1 MIGIRAALAA
11 AASRRRSDGDPA
23 QGIPRTALPPARAL
37 TALAVAFAL
46 AMGQVPTA
54 ALAAELGVDA
64 VAPADVEATDAATGS
79 SDATD
84 ASGEAPA
91 DTADDASSDAA
102 TADGTDGNAVESDA
116 ADPQDDPAG
125 TSSQEDAATADR
137 AAGEEASDPS
147 ADETAPAEEQKIAVS
162 ASIIG
167 PGSDGAD
174 AIWYGNDSFQVD
186 AGSTAAD
193 LLERAL
199 ADAGLTADYGERDYG
214 WYLDTI
220 TSPYTGEVLGWD
232 EPSGHYWQVFVNG
245 KASEVGAGSVELK
258 DGDSVALYYSAYGDP
273 LPTGDLPQSL
283 SVTAAV
289 IGPDSHGI
297 SAAWAEERTWTVEEG
312 KTAADLTERV
322 LADAGLTADY
332 GEGTYGWYL
341 NTITSPYTDE
351 ALGRDEASG
360 RYWQLFVNGEPSEAG
375 AGSVDLKEGD
385 RVVWAYAAYGA
396 EEPVPG
402 EPDAGAERPDYDSDW
417 TGFGNGGGTTL
428 VGVPTPSESA
438 EQKWAVDLKKPGE
451 YYVSAGDPM
460 IVNGDIYVTSSTE
473 LIRID
478 GDTGEVLDR
487 VSTGGRTTYFS
498 RPVYA
503 DGVIIIPSDD
513 GSIAAFTAD
522 TLTCVWR
529 TAALEAPSTG
539 GRYQANSTLTVVNG
553 CVIAGFEAGAGAFGT
568 ASAGA
573 LVCVRISD
581 GKVMWVNT
589 SVKEGDSTGEGYY
602 WAGAAVSG
610 DEIVIGDDGGK
621 VQLIDAS
628 TGDVLSSVQIGM
640 PCRST
645 IVAAGTEDGDEV
657 FLAVGQS
664 PATLFKIVREGD
676 TLRIA
681 GQVEFGSS
689 STSTPAVADG
699 VVYVG
704 GLNSSYNGILAV
716 IDLDTM
722 TVSDTF
728 VTDVRGEVK
737 SSPLVSVQGDG
748 TYVYFTANSRPG
760 GVYRYSLSTGEAT
773 LLFTPDT
780 AQQNYCTASVIADAE
795 GNLYYTNDSGHLFCI
810 SAAAGYTVIYDT
822 QGGSS
827 VAASHPVQGGKLL
840 KPADPEREGYR
851 FTGWYTDAACTV
863 AWDFDDPVNA
873 DMTLYAGWEP
883 VSDDT
888 PPVTPGGGTGTGS
901 GGSTGGS
908 TNGSTNGST
917 GGSTGSG
924 QGTVPAGARPVAT
937 GTVPAGA
944 TPLSTAAA
952 GADAV
957 QDVAVADEADGSA
970 SDGASAAGAAARSAV
985 ASAEYAAESAQTGAP
1000 MALAGVVVGVI
1011 GLAAIAAY
1019 LVISR
1024 RRDSEGGR

>member
-54 ALAAELGVDA
+54 ALAAELGVVAVASTDPAAESAQADVSDDA
-64 VAPADVEATDAATGS
+64 DASGDAPADPSADSSSGDVAADEADAAV
-79 SDATD
+79 
-84 ASGEAPA
+84 
-91 DTADDASSDAA
+91 
-102 TADGTDGNAVESDA
+102 VESDPA
-116 ADPQDDPAG
+116 ADSQDGRDGA
-125 TSSQEDAATADR
+125 SVEDDAATADR
-137 AAGEEASDPS
+137 TAGEGATDPA
-147 ADETAPAEEQKIAVS
+147 ADEAAPAEEQEIAVS

-199 ADAGLTADYGERDYG
+199 ADAGLTAEYGERAYG
-214 WYLDTI
+214 WYLDTV

-232 EPSGHYWQVFVNG
+232 EPSGHYWQVYVNG
-245 KASEVGAGSVELK
+245 AASEVGAGSVELK
-258 DGDSVALYYSAYGDP
+258 DGDRVALYYSAYGES
-273 LPTGDLPQSL
+273 LPDGDLPQSL

-312 KTAADLTERV
+312 ETAADLTERV

-332 GEGTYGWYL
+332 GEGTYGWCL

-351 ALGRDEASG
+351 VLGWDEASG
-360 RYWQLFVNGEPSEAG
+360 RYWQLFVNGEPSEVG
-375 AGSVDLKEGD
+375 AGSLDLKEGD

-487 VSTGGRTTYFS
+487 VSTGGKTTYFS

-539 GRYQANSTLTVVNG
+539 GRYQANSTLTVVDG
-553 CVIAGFEAGAGAFGT
+553 CVIAGFEAGAGASGT

-581 GKVMWVNT
+581 GEVMWVNT

-628 TGDVLSSVQIGM
+628 TGDVLSSVQVGM

-681 GQVEFGSS
+681 GKVEFGFS

-716 IDLDTM
+716 IDLGTM

-728 VTDVRGEVK
+728 VTDARGEVK

-760 GVYRYSLSTGEAT
+760 GVYRYSLSTGEVT

-810 SAAAGYTVIYDT
+810 SAAAGYTVTYDS

-840 KPADPEREGYR
+840 KPADPERAGYR

-873 DMTLYAGWEP
+873 DMTLYAGWERI
-883 VSDDT
+883 SDDT
-888 PPVTPGGGTGTGS
+888 PPVTPGGGTDTGS

-908 TNGSTNGST
+908 TNGST
-917 GGSTGSG
+917 GGSTGPG
-924 QGTVPAGARPVAT
+924 KGTVPAGARPVAT
-937 GTVPAGA
+937 GTVPAGT

-952 GADAV
+952 GADAG
-957 QDVAVADEADGSA
+957 QDAAVADEADGSA
-970 SDGASAAGAAARSAV
+970 SDGTSAAGAAARSAV
-985 ASAEYAAESAQTGAP
+985 ASAEDAAESAQTGAP

-1011 GLAAIAAY
+1011 GLVAIAAY

>member
-11 AASRRRSDGDPA
+11 AASRRRFDGDPA

-64 VAPADVEATDAATGS
+64 VASTDPAAESAQADVSDDAG
-79 SDATD
+79 
-84 ASGEAPA
+84 ASGDAPA
-91 DTADDASSDAA
+91 DPSADSSSGDVAADEADAVV
-102 TADGTDGNAVESDA
+102 VESDPS
-116 ADPQDDPAG
+116 ADSQDGRDGA
-125 TSSQEDAATADR
+125 SVEDDAATADR
-137 AAGEEASDPS
+137 TAGEGATDPA
-147 ADETAPAEEQKIAVS
+147 ADEAAPAEEQKIAVS

-199 ADAGLTADYGERDYG
+199 ADAGLTAEYGESDYG
-214 WYLDTI
+214 WYLDTV

-232 EPSGHYWQVFVNG
+232 QPSSHYWQVFVNG

-258 DGDSVALYYSAYGDP
+258 EGDRVALYYSAYGES
-273 LPTGDLPQSL
+273 LPDGDLPQSL

-297 SAAWAEERTWTVEEG
+297 SASWAEERAWTVEEG
-312 KTAADLTERV
+312 ETAAGLTERV

-341 NTITSPYTDE
+341 DTITSPYTDE
-351 ALGRDEASG
+351 VLGWNEASG
-360 RYWQLFVNGEPSEAG
+360 RYWQLFVNGEPSEVG
-375 AGSVDLKEGD
+375 AGSVELKEGD

-402 EPDAGAERPDYDSDW
+402 EPDAGAERPDYGSDW

-553 CVIAGFEAGAGAFGT
+553 CVIAGFEAGAGAFGA

-581 GKVMWVNT
+581 GEVMWVNT

-621 VQLIDAS
+621 VQLIDSA
-628 TGDVLSSVQIGM
+628 TGEVLSTVQIGM
-640 PCRST
+640 ACRST

-676 TLRIA
+676 ALRLV
-681 GQVEFGSS
+681 GQVEFAYS

-704 GLNSSYNGILAV
+704 GLGSSYNGVLAV
-716 IDLDTM
+716 IDLETM
-722 TVSDTF
+722 TVTDTF
-728 VTDVRGEVK
+728 ETDARGEVK
-737 SSPLVSVQGDG
+737 SSPLVSVQGDD

-760 GVYRYSLSTGEAT
+760 GVYRYSLSTGEVT

-810 SAAAGYTVIYDT
+810 SAAAGYTVTYDS

-840 KPADPEREGYR
+840 KPADPERAGYR

-873 DMTLYAGWEP
+873 DMTLYAGWERI
-883 VSDDT
+883 SDDT
-888 PPVTPGGGTGTGS
+888 PPVTPGGGTDTGS
-901 GGSTGGS
+901 GGSTG
-908 TNGSTNGST
+908 GSTNGST

-937 GTVPAGA
+937 GTVPAGT
-944 TPLSTAAA
+944 TPLSTASA
-952 GADAV
+952 GADAG
-957 QDVAVADEADGSA
+957 QDAAVADEADGSA
-970 SDGASAAGAAARSAV
+970 SDGTSAAGAAARSAV
-985 ASAEYAAESAQTGAP
+985 ASAEDAAERAQTGAP

>member
-11 AASRRRSDGDPA
+11 AASRRRSDDDPA

-64 VAPADVEATDAATGS
+64 AAATDVEATDTAAGS

-147 ADETAPAEEQKIAVS
+147 ADETAPAEEQKIAAS

-199 ADAGLTADYGERDYG
+199 ADAGLTA
-214 WYLDTI
+214 
-220 TSPYTGEVLGWD
+220 
-232 EPSGHYWQVFVNG
+232 HYWQVFVNG

-258 DGDSVALYYSAYGDP
+258 DGDSVALYYSAYGES
-273 LPTGDLPQSL
+273 LPDGDLPQSL

-312 KTAADLTERV
+312 ETAADLTVRV

-332 GEGTYGWYL
+332 GEGTYGWCL

-351 ALGRDEASG
+351 VLGWDEASG
-360 RYWQLFVNGEPSEAG
+360 RYWQLFVNGEPSDVG
-375 AGSVDLKEGD
+375 AGSAELKEGD

-402 EPDAGAERPDYDSDW
+402 EPDADAERPDYDSDW

-487 VSTGGRTTYFS
+487 VSTGGKTTYFS

-539 GRYQANSTLTVVNG
+539 GRYQANSTLTVVDG

-589 SVKEGDSTGEGYY
+589 SVKEGDSAGEGYY

-628 TGDVLSSVQIGM
+628 TGDVLSSVQVGM

-704 GLNSSYNGILAV
+704 GLNGSYNGILAV
-716 IDLDTM
+716 IDLGTM

-810 SAAAGYTVIYDT
+810 SAAAGYTVTYDT

-888 PPVTPGGGTGTGS
+888 PPVTPGGGTGS

-952 GADAV
+952 GADTG
-957 QDVAVADEADGSA
+957 QDAAVADEADGSA
-970 SDGASAAGAAARSAV
+970 SDGTSAAGAAARSAV
-985 ASAEYAAESAQTGAP
+985 ASAEDAAESAQTGAP

>member
-54 ALAAELGVDA
+54 ALAAELGIDPVVSTDPAAESAQADVSDDA
-64 VAPADVEATDAATGS
+64 DASGDAPADPSADSSSGDVAADEADAAV
-79 SDATD
+79 
-84 ASGEAPA
+84 
-91 DTADDASSDAA
+91 
-102 TADGTDGNAVESDA
+102 VESDPA
-116 ADPQDDPAG
+116 ADSQDGRDGA
-125 TSSQEDAATADR
+125 SVEDDAATADR
-137 AAGEEASDPS
+137 TAGEGATDPA
-147 ADETAPAEEQKIAVS
+147 ADEAAPAEEQEIAVS

-199 ADAGLTADYGERDYG
+199 ADAGLTAEYGERAYG
-214 WYLDTI
+214 WYLDTV

-232 EPSGHYWQVFVNG
+232 EPSGHYWQVYVNG
-245 KASEVGAGSVELK
+245 AASEVGAGSVELK
-258 DGDSVALYYSAYGDP
+258 DGDRVALYYSAYGES
-273 LPTGDLPQSL
+273 LPDGDLPQSL

-297 SAAWAEERTWTVEEG
+297 SASWAEERAWTVEEG
-312 KTAADLTERV
+312 ETAAGLTERV

-332 GEGTYGWYL
+332 GEGTYGWCL

-351 ALGRDEASG
+351 VLGWDEASG
-360 RYWQLFVNGEPSEAG
+360 RYWQLFVNGEPSEVG
-375 AGSVDLKEGD
+375 AGSVELKEGD

-402 EPDAGAERPDYDSDW
+402 EPDAGAERPDYGSDW

-487 VSTGGRTTYFS
+487 VNTGGRTTYFS

-553 CVIAGFEAGAGAFGT
+553 CVIAGFEAGAGASGA

-581 GKVMWVNT
+581 GEVRWVNA

-621 VQLIDAS
+621 VQLIDSA
-628 TGDVLSSVQIGM
+628 TGVVLSTVQIGM
-640 PCRST
+640 ACRST
-645 IVAAGTEDGDEV
+645 IVAAGTEDGNEV

-716 IDLDTM
+716 IDLGTM

-851 FTGWYTDAACTV
+851 FSGWYTDAACTV

-888 PPVTPGGGTGTGS
+888 PPVTPGGGAGS
-901 GGSTGGS
+901 GGSTG
-908 TNGSTNGST
+908 GSTNGST

-937 GTVPAGA
+937 GTVPAGT

-952 GADAV
+952 GADAG
-957 QDVAVADEADGSA
+957 QGAAVTGEADGSA
-970 SDGASAAGAAARSAV
+970 SDGTSAAGAAARSAV
-985 ASAEYAAESAQTGAP
+985 ASAEDAAESAQTGAP

>member
-147 ADETAPAEEQKIAVS
+147 ADETAPAEEQKIVAS

-199 ADAGLTADYGERDYG
+199 ADAGLTAEYGESDYG
-214 WYLDTI
+214 WYLNTI

-232 EPSGHYWQVFVNG
+232 QPSGHYWQVFVNG

-297 SAAWAEERTWTVEEG
+297 SAAWAEERAWTVEEG
-312 KTAADLTERV
+312 ETAADLTVRV

-341 NTITSPYTDE
+341 NTITSPYT
-351 ALGRDEASG
+351 AGVLGWDEASG
-360 RYWQLFVNGEPSEAG
+360 RYWQLFVNGEPSEVG

-513 GSIAAFTAD
+513 GSIAAFIAD

-553 CVIAGFEAGAGAFGT
+553 CVIAGFEAGAGASGT

-581 GKVMWVNT
+581 GEVMWVNT

-628 TGDVLSSVQIGM
+628 TGDVLSSVQVGM

-716 IDLDTM
+716 IDLGTM

-888 PPVTPGGGTGTGS
+888 PPVTPGGGAGS

-908 TNGSTNGST
+908 TNGSTGD
-917 GGSTGSG
+917 STGSG

-952 GADAV
+952 GADAG
-957 QDVAVADEADGSA
+957 QDAAVADEADGSA
-970 SDGASAAGAAARSAV
+970 SDGTSAAGAAARSAV
-985 ASAEYAAESAQTGAP
+985 ASAEDAAESAQTGAP

>member
-54 ALAAELGVDA
+54 ALAAELGIDPVVSTDPA
-64 VAPADVEATDAATGS
+64 AESAQADVSDDA
-79 SDATD
+79 D
-84 ASGEAPA
+84 ASGDAPA
-91 DTADDASSDAA
+91 
-102 TADGTDGNAVESDA
+102 
-116 ADPQDDPAG
+116 
-125 TSSQEDAATADR
+125 
-137 AAGEEASDPS
+137 DPS
-147 ADETAPAEEQKIAVS
+147 ADSSSGDVAADEADAAVVESDPAADSQDGRDGASVEDDAAAADRTAGEGATDPAADEAAPAEEQKIAVS

-199 ADAGLTADYGERDYG
+199 ADAGLTAEYGEGTYG
-214 WYLDTI
+214 WHLDTV

-232 EPSGHYWQVFVNG
+232 QPSGHYWQVFVNG

-258 DGDSVALYYSAYGDP
+258 DGDSVALYYSAYGES
-273 LPTGDLPQSL
+273 LPDGDLPQSL

-312 KTAADLTERV
+312 ETAADLTVRV

-332 GEGTYGWYL
+332 GEGTYGWCL

-351 ALGRDEASG
+351 VLGWDEASG
-360 RYWQLFVNGEPSEAG
+360 RYWQLFVNGEPSEVG
-375 AGSVDLKEGD
+375 AGSVELKEGD

-402 EPDAGAERPDYDSDW
+402 EPDADAERPDYDSDW

-553 CVIAGFEAGAGAFGT
+553 CVIAGFEAGAGASGT
-568 ASAGA
+568 ASAGV
-573 LVCVRISD
+573 LVCVCISD

-628 TGDVLSSVQIGM
+628 TGDVLSSVQVGM

-716 IDLDTM
+716 IDLGTM

-851 FTGWYTDAACTV
+851 FSGWYTDAACTV

-888 PPVTPGGGTGTGS
+888 PPVTPGGGAGS
-901 GGSTGGS
+901 GGSTG
-908 TNGSTNGST
+908 GSTNGST

-937 GTVPAGA
+937 GTVPAGT

-952 GADAV
+952 GADAG
-957 QDVAVADEADGSA
+957 QGAAVTGEADGSA
-970 SDGASAAGAAARSAV
+970 SDGTSAAGAAARSAV
-985 ASAEYAAESAQTGAP
+985 ASAEDAAESAQTGAP

>member
-23 QGIPRTALPPARAL
+23 QAIPRTALPPARAL

-54 ALAAELGVDA
+54 ALAAELGVD
-64 VAPADVEATDAATGS
+64 VAASAGVEATDAATGS
-79 SDATD
+79 SDGTD
-84 ASGEAPA
+84 ASSEAPA
-91 DTADDASSDAA
+91 DATDDAFSDAA
-102 TADGTDGNAVESDA
+102 TADVTDEGAAESDA
-116 ADPQDDPAG
+116 AGPQDVPAD
-125 TSSQEDAATADR
+125 SSTQDDAATADR
-137 AAGEEASDPS
+137 TAGEGATDPA
-147 ADETAPAEEQKIAVS
+147 ADEAAPAEEQKIAAS
-162 ASIIG
+162 AAIIG

-199 ADAGLTADYGERDYG
+199 ADAGLTAEYGESDYG

-232 EPSGHYWQVFVNG
+232 QPSGHYWQVFVNG

-258 DGDSVALYYSAYGDP
+258 DGDSVALYYSANGES
-273 LPTGDLPQSL
+273 LPDGDLPQSL

-312 KTAADLTERV
+312 ETAADLTVRV

-332 GEGTYGWYL
+332 GEGTYGWCL
-341 NTITSPYTDE
+341 NTITSTYTDE
-351 ALGRDEASG
+351 VLGWDEASG
-360 RYWQLFVNGEPSEAG
+360 RYWQLFVNGEPSDVG
-375 AGSVDLKEGD
+375 AGSAELKEGD

-402 EPDAGAERPDYDSDW
+402 EPDADAERPDYDSDW

-487 VSTGGRTTYFS
+487 VSTGGKTTYFS

-628 TGDVLSSVQIGM
+628 TGDVLSSVQVGM

-716 IDLDTM
+716 IDLGTM

-728 VTDVRGEVK
+728 VTDARGEVK

-795 GNLYYTNDSGHLFCI
+795 GNLYYTNDSGHLFSI

-924 QGTVPAGARPVAT
+924 QGTVPAGTRPVAT

-952 GADAV
+952 GADAG
-957 QDVAVADEADGSA
+957 QDAAVADEADGSA
-970 SDGASAAGAAARSAV
+970 SDGTSAAGAAARSAV
-985 ASAEYAAESAQTGAP
+985 ASAEDAAESAQTGAP

>member
-54 ALAAELGVDA
+54 ALAAELGIDPAASTDPAAESAQADVSDDA
-64 VAPADVEATDAATGS
+64 DASGDAPADPSADSSSGDVAADEAD
-79 SDATD
+79 
-84 ASGEAPA
+84 PA
-91 DTADDASSDAA
+91 V
-102 TADGTDGNAVESDA
+102 VESDPA
-116 ADPQDDPAG
+116 ADSQDGRDGA
-125 TSSQEDAATADR
+125 SVEDDAATADR
-137 AAGEEASDPS
+137 TAGEGATDPA
-147 ADETAPAEEQKIAVS
+147 ADEAAPAEEQKIAVS

-199 ADAGLTADYGERDYG
+199 ADAGLTAEYVESDYG
-214 WYLDTI
+214 WYLDTV

-232 EPSGHYWQVFVNG
+232 QPSSHYWQVFVNG

-258 DGDSVALYYSAYGDP
+258 DGDSVALYYSAYGEP
-273 LPTGDLPQSL
+273 LPDGDLPQSL

-297 SAAWAEERTWTVEEG
+297 SASWAEERAWTVEEG
-312 KTAADLTERV
+312 ETAAGLTERV

-332 GEGTYGWYL
+332 GEGTYGWCL

-351 ALGRDEASG
+351 VLGWDEASG
-360 RYWQLFVNGEPSEAG
+360 RYWQLFVNGEPSEVG
-375 AGSVDLKEGD
+375 AGSVELKEGD

-402 EPDAGAERPDYDSDW
+402 EPDAGAERPDYGSDW

-553 CVIAGFEAGAGAFGT
+553 CVIAGFEAGAGASGA

-628 TGDVLSSVQIGM
+628 TGDVLSSVQVGM

-704 GLNSSYNGILAV
+704 GLNGSYNGILAV
-716 IDLDTM
+716 IDLGTM
-722 TVSDTF
+722 TVLDTF
-728 VTDVRGEVK
+728 VTDARGEVK

-810 SAAAGYTVIYDT
+810 SAAAGYTVTYDT

-863 AWDFDDPVNA
+863 VWDFDDPVNA

-888 PPVTPGGGTGTGS
+888 PPVTPDGGTGIGS
-901 GGSTGGS
+901 GGSTG
-908 TNGSTNGST
+908 GSTNGST

-924 QGTVPAGARPVAT
+924 QDTVPAGARPVAT

-952 GADAV
+952 GADAG
-957 QDVAVADEADGSA
+957 QDAAVADEADGSA
-970 SDGASAAGAAARSAV
+970 SDGTSAAGAAARSAV
-985 ASAEYAAESAQTGAP
+985 ASAEDAAESAQAGAP

>member
-147 ADETAPAEEQKIAVS
+147 ADETAPAEEQKIAAS

-199 ADAGLTADYGERDYG
+199 ADAGLTAEYGESDYG
-214 WYLDTI
+214 WYLDTV

-297 SAAWAEERTWTVEEG
+297 LAAWAEERTWTVEEG
-312 KTAADLTERV
+312 ETAADLTVRV

-332 GEGTYGWYL
+332 GEGTYGWCL

-351 ALGRDEASG
+351 VLGWDEASG
-360 RYWQLFVNGEPSEAG
+360 RYWQLFVNGEPSEVG
-375 AGSVDLKEGD
+375 AGSVELKEGD

-402 EPDAGAERPDYDSDW
+402 EPDADAERPDYDSDW

-487 VSTGGRTTYFS
+487 VSTGGKTTYFS

-628 TGDVLSSVQIGM
+628 TGDVLSSVQVGM

-716 IDLDTM
+716 IDLGTM

-728 VTDVRGEVK
+728 VTDARGEVK

-810 SAAAGYTVIYDT
+810 SAAAGYTVTYDT

-908 TNGSTNGST
+908 TNGST

-952 GADAV
+952 GADAG
-957 QDVAVADEADGSA
+957 QDTAVAEGVDGSA
-970 SDGASAAGAAARSAV
+970 SDGTSAAGAATRSAV
-985 ASAEYAAESAQTGAP
+985 ASAEDAAESAQTGAP

-1019 LVISR
+1019 LLISR

>member
-1 MIGIRAALAA
+1 MIGIRAALSA

-54 ALAAELGVDA
+54 ALAAELGVDP
-64 VAPADVEATDAATGS
+64 VAATDVEATDTAAGS
-79 SDATD
+79 SDGID

-102 TADGTDGNAVESDA
+102 TADGTDGDAVESDA

-147 ADETAPAEEQKIAVS
+147 ADETAPAEEQKIAAS
-162 ASIIG
+162 AAIIG
-167 PGSDGAD
+167 PGSDGD
-174 AIWYGNDSFQVD
+174 DVSWFPDTSFRLES
-186 AGSTAAD
+186 GSTAAD
-193 LLERAL
+193 VLERAL
-199 ADAGLTADYGERDYG
+199 EQAGLTADYGESDYG
-214 WYLDTI
+214 WYLNTI

-232 EPSGHYWQVFVNG
+232 QPSGHYWQVFVNG

-297 SAAWAEERTWTVEEG
+297 SAAWAEDRAWTVEEG
-312 KTAADLTERV
+312 ETAADLTVRV

-351 ALGRDEASG
+351 VLGWDEASG
-360 RYWQLFVNGEPSEAG
+360 RYWQLFVNGEPSEVG

-529 TAALEAPSTG
+529 TAALGAPSTG

-628 TGDVLSSVQIGM
+628 TGDVLSSVQVGM

-704 GLNSSYNGILAV
+704 GLNGSYNGILAV
-716 IDLDTM
+716 IDLGTM

-883 VSDDT
+883 VSEDT

-901 GGSTGGS
+901 
-908 TNGSTNGST
+908 

-952 GADAV
+952 GADAG
-957 QDVAVADEADGSA
+957 QDAAVADEADGSA
-970 SDGASAAGAAARSAV
+970 SDGTSAAGAASRSVV
-985 ASAEYAAESAQTGAP
+985 ASAEDAAESAQTGAP

-1011 GLAAIAAY
+1011 GLVAIAAY
-1019 LVISR
+1019 LLISR